1 MAKVFQYGSNCDT
14 ERLNSRCRLR
24 GKACSLG
31 KAQTVCNF
39 EIAFDVWSCGNCC
52 AAADLIQRGDTPA
65 WGVLYEIPA
74 DGLKTL
80 ECIEGPNYESRCI
93 EVVAGGETTSAITFV
108 VKESARVYGKPTSAK
123 YVGHIVKGLRCHA
136 VPEEYVCGV
145 ISAALANLRFFRASK
160 WLPVGAN
167 RGVAASLPAPIAG
180 AMVRRWRQTESLPR
194 HRCLSHNRT
203 RFRRIPQ

>member
-1 MAKVFQYGSNCDT
+1 MYTLWAPLRRHGGIRNREVTGKMAKVFQYGSNCDT
-14 ERLNSRCRLR
+14 ERLNSRCRLW

-39 EIAFDVWSCGNCC
+39 EIAFDVWSYCNDC

-80 ECIEGPNYESRCI
+80 EGIEGPNYESRYI

-145 ISAALANLRFFRASK
+145 ISAALANLRSS
-160 WLPVGAN
+160 GQ
-167 RGVAASLPAPIAG
+167 AG
-180 AMVRRWRQTESLPR
+180 GSQWAQIEALRRP
-194 HRCLSHNRT
+194 
-203 RFRRIPQ
+203 

>member
-39 EIAFDVWSCGNCC
+39 EIAFDVWSYGNDC

-65 WGVLYEIPA
+65 WGVLYEIPEDFICGCRA

-80 ECIEGPNYESRCI
+80 ECIEAPNYESRCI

-145 ISAALANLRFFRASK
+145 ISAALANLRSSGQASGSQWAK
-160 WLPVGAN
+160 IEAL
-167 RGVAASLPAPIAG
+167 
-180 AMVRRWRQTESLPR
+180 RRPCRPR
-194 HRCLSHNRT
+194 
-203 RFRRIPQ
+203 

>member
-39 EIAFDVWSCGNCC
+39 EIAFDVWSYCNDC

-80 ECIEGPNYESRCI
+80 EGIEGPNYESRYI
-93 EVVAGGETTSAITFV
+93 EVVAGG
-108 VKESARVYGKPTSAK
+108 GKPPRQSLSSSRRVPASMASRLLRNTWVTS
-123 YVGHIVKGLRCHA
+123 
-136 VPEEYVCGV
+136 
-145 ISAALANLRFFRASK
+145 SRAC
-160 WLPVGAN
+160 V
-167 RGVAASLPAPIAG
+167 V
-180 AMVRRWRQTESLPR
+180 T
-194 HRCLSHNRT
+194 LSRKST
-203 RFRRIPQ
+203 